1 VHESTEKVIF
11 FVSKSTNLEVIIN
24 KRSMILGCEFD
35 GNKEVLGY
43 IFLIKIFWFVSIS
56 YNREFI
62 YEAICS
68 LV

>member
-11 FVSKSTNLEVIIN
+11 FVSKSTKLKVVIN

-43 IFLIKIFWFVSIS
+43 IFLI
-56 YNREFI
+56 
-62 YEAICS
+62 
-68 LV
+68 